1 MTDVEAEIDGKK
13 MKMNKL
19 VELKIETKGVLVKDY
34 DNKWEKTGLGKFL
47 KEVYQK
53 YVISGRTKEKE
64 KQVEAVVQ
72 EFKEEMK
79 AFLALTGKK

>member
-1 MTDVEAEIDGKK
+1 MGK
-13 MKMNKL
+13 NRL
-19 VELKIETKGVLVKDY
+19 
-34 DNKWEKTGLGKFL
+34 WKFL
-47 KEVYQK
+47 KETYQK
-53 YVISGRTKEKE
+53 YIIPGRTKEKE